1 MLFVAKEDF
10 MNYCPYCM
18 EQMAQDQNFCTHCG
32 KSKNYVAPAHH
43 LLPGTLLRDRYMV
56 GAALG
61 EGGFG
66 ITYIGRDINLDML
79 VAIKEYFPSG
89 FVSRSNKISP
99 TIDNPTTTD
108 RKEFF
113 EKGCEK
119 FLQEARILAK
129 FSGRPGIVD
138 VRDFFDQNNTAYI
151 VMEYLKGETLKEIL
165 HRNGTMPY
173 NKVLQMLMPVFESL
187 KEVHK
192 KGLIHRDISPDNI
205 MLVDIGAKL
214 LDFGAARDV
223 ASMDNKSVSVILKP
237 GYAPEEQYRT
247 RGAQGPWTDIY
258 ALCATM
264 YKCITGIT
272 PDDSIERN
280 YSDTL
285 KPPSHLAI
293 AITPVFEAA
302 LMKGLAISHTNRY
315 QTIDELL
322 AGFNGKDAG
331 SEKTVLLDNGSENT
345 VAIGLGKATVN
356 QQRTAAAAPPR
367 YNQAQPQ
374 QARYNPTQQQAP
386 KPQPQPQPQPRQRPM
401 YAQPQQQQAYR
412 PQQPVYTQPQPSYVP
427 PQTAYTAPEPKT
439 TVKPASVIF
448 ADAPAPV
455 NFGGGKIWAPMVLMV
470 LSVIVAVLNDSYQVS
485 IYYDRTS
492 TTVIPYLI
500 ITFALC
506 IFSAVAMQTKQ
517 ELLCKIARWAD
528 FAFIAATPL
537 LYGFWLDGLF
547 RWNTEGIVFATMLI
561 IFTFSAVGTY
571 YKRLTAQRFAIP
583 RLKSN
588 LQTISLAAIL
598 FIDFAY
604 ASALT
609 FDAAAERI
617 FENGP
622 YLICS
627 FLIVFPILSLAQAEK
642 RIPNVVWVIAKVLSI
657 LAVIFT
663 GLNFIYEHFVVLA
676 LDLSTID
683 YFITDFTGIEHLLRY
698 LIYIAFSML
707 FVVAVILCIDI
718 SHSNIFRKVKK

>member
-1 MLFVAKEDF
+1 

-18 EQMAQDQNFCTHCG
+18 EPLAQEQNFCTHCG

-66 ITYIGRDINLDML
+66 ITYIGRDINLDMP

-151 VMEYLKGETLKEIL
+151 VMEYLKGETLKELL
-165 HRNGTMPY
+165 HRSGTMPY

-280 YSDTL
+280 YNDTL
-285 KPPSHLAI
+285 KPPSHLGIAI
-293 AITPVFEAA
+293 APAFEAA
-302 LMKGLAISHTNRY
+302 LMKGLAINHINRY
-315 QTIDELL
+315 QNIDELL
-322 AGFNGKDAG
+322 AGFNGKDDG
-331 SEKTVLLDNGSENT
+331 SDKTVLLDDGSEST
-345 VAIGLGKATVN
+345 VAIGLGKVPVN
-356 QQRTAAAAPPR
+356 QQRPASPPPQPR
-367 YNQAQPQ
+367 YNAPQPQ
-374 QARYNPTQQQAP
+374 QPHYNAP
-386 KPQPQPQPQPRQRPM
+386 
-401 YAQPQQQQAYR
+401 QQQAYR
-412 PQQPVYTQPQPSYVP
+412 PQPQQRQAYAQYAQPQQQSAYRPQQPIYTQPQPQYIP
-427 PQTAYTAPEPKT
+427 PQSTYNAPQPKT
-439 TVKPASVIF
+439 TIKPASVIF

-455 NFGGGKIWAPMVLMV
+455 NFTGGKIWAPLVLMV
-470 LSVIVAVLNDSYQVS
+470 LAVIAAVLNELTQYS
-485 IYYDRTS
+485 IYYDLTS
-492 TTVIPYLI
+492 THIVPYLI
-500 ITFALC
+500 VTSALC
-506 IFSAVAMQTKQ
+506 IFSAVSMQTKN
-517 ELLCKIARWAD
+517 EIMCKIARWVD

-537 LYGFWLDGLF
+537 IYGFWLCRLF
-547 RWNTEGIVFATMLI
+547 RWNIEGIIFSTMMI
-561 IFTFSAVGTY
+561 IFTFSAIGTY

-583 RLKSN
+583 KMKSN
-588 LQTISLAAIL
+588 LQTISLAAVL
-598 FIDFAY
+598 FMGFAY
-604 ASALT
+604 ATGLT
-609 FDAAAERI
+609 T
-617 FENGP
+617 NTV
-622 YLICS
+622 LS
-627 FLIVFPILSLAQAEK
+627 LIVSLFFVTIPVLSLAQAEK
-642 RIPNVVWVIAKVLSI
+642 RIHNAVWIIGKILSI
-657 LAVIFT
+657 LAVILY
-663 GLNFIYEHFVVLA
+663 GLVFFDVLLNGAIGIEDISTLDNVRRIFGDLVVLC
-676 LDLSTID
+676 D
-683 YFITDFTGIEHLLRY
+683 YSHYGAEVLVELVEAILGIAIEMFYVISL
-698 LIYIAFSML
+698 
-707 FVVAVILCIDI
+707 ILCIDI
-718 SHSNIFRKVKK
+718 SHSNIFKKIKK